1 MELPLETVQNQLPL
15 QEILQKNDHLT
26 NQLTTTFLNWTTD
39 SLSDFAKNHPS
50 FLEGHYADA
59 SKTYHIK
66 TTDNHNLEEHCS
78 NAEIS
83 SRNIT
88 SNVVHGSYS
97 FSESGDHYTVCLGGK
112 CFDMMPTNPNK
123 STVFEFSDNYYKAF
137 RNGVELTHESVISE
151 DISECLVSSNYGT

>member
-1 MELPLETVQNQLPL
+1 MT
-15 QEILQKNDHLT
+15 T
-26 NQLTTTFLNWTTD
+26 N

-66 TTDNHNLEEHCS
+66 TTGNHKLEEHCS

-97 FSESGDHYTVCLGGK
+97 FSESGDHYTVCLGGN
-112 CFDMMPTNPNK
+112 CFDIAPANRNK
-123 STVFEFSDNYYKAF
+123 STVFEFLDNYHKVF